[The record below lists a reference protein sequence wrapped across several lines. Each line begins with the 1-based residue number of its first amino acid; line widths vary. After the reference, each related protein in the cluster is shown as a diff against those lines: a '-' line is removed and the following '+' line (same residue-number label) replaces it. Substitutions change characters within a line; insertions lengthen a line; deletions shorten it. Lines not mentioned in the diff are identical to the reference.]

1 MVTLALPA
9 LFALTPTARGVYKQ
23 TLEGWPRLSVY
34 GILQNRLR
42 LEHFLAQILHESG
55 GFRVLV
61 ENLNYSALRMT
72 QVWPSRFPTVESAQ
86 PYAHQPRLLANKVYG
101 GRLGNVDPDDG
112 WRYCGRGLLQLTG
125 RGSYKRVGERLGL
138 DLVHDPDLVLQPTFA
153 LVVAGTV
160 WSLALASVAADADH
174 LARVTKAING
184 GQIGVVDRQRWLT
197 KVRAGNAVL
206 ED

>member
-9 LFALTPTARGVYKQ
+9 LFALTPAARGVYKQ

-42 LEHFLAQILHESG
+42 LEHFLAQILHESSG
-55 GFRVLV
+55 LRVLV